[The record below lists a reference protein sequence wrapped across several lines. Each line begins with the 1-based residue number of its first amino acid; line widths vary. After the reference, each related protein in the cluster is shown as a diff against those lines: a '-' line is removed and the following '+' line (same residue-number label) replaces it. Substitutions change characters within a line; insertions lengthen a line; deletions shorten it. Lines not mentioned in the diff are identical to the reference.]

1 MVDEIRIGIV
11 QVYHTA
17 AVTLGASLI
26 ALGLA
31 IFTLSPTYAL
41 NGFYT
46 AVGGIILIII
56 PTYLAEWRIKKAR

>member
-11 QVYHTA
+11 QIYHTA

-31 IFTLSPTYAL
+31 IFALSPIYAW

-46 AVGGIILIII
+46 AIGGIILIVV
-56 PTYLAEWRIKKAR
+56 PSFLAEWRIKKAR